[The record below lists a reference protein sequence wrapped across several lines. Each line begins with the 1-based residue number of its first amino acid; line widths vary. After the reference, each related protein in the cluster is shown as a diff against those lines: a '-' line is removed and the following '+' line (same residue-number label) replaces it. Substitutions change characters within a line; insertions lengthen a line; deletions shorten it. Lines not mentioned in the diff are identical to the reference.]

1 MEQSHSQEY
10 IDDLIIRFFSG
21 QLSRQEQDELETWVA
36 ADVAN
41 HQYFVGLRDAWLV
54 AVSPA
59 NAAVQYPAGA
69 AWNKLSAGLQS
80 GSEEEDTLV
89 VVHRPN
95 RWKTL
100 LRMAAMFILP
110 LVIGGG
116 IVYAWMFSKK
126 GGSNQQMVTVTS
138 PKGATTQIELSD
150 GTQVWLNAGSKLQ
163 YSQAYNTATREVK
176 LEGEAFFDVK
186 TNAAK
191 PFTVNAADLEIQAL
205 GTSFNVKAYPEDK
218 TVVTTLV
225 EGVVKIN
232 GSQEA
237 KAFSLLLKPNQN
249 VTYHKTIPEKA
260 KVQPLAGKED
270 APVESREVKNIAVY
284 TAWKDG
290 NWIVNAQS
298 MEELA
303 VTMERRFNVSVVFK
317 DELLKRYKFSGTFT
331 QETLEQVLNI
341 LKLTAPLRYTIDH
354 GIVTL
359 ELDKELKEKYANAL
373 PSGNQ

>member
-1 MEQSHSQEY
+1 MEHSHSQEY
-10 IDDLIIRFFSG
+10 IDDLIIRFLSG
-21 QLSRQEQDELETWVA
+21 QVSRKEQDELEAWVA

-41 HQYFVGLRDAWLV
+41 HQYFVGLRDAWQV
-54 AVSPA
+54 AVAPA
-59 NAAVQYPAGA
+59 DAAAQYPAGD

-80 GSEEEDTLV
+80 DVEEDALV
-89 VVHRPN
+89 IAHQSS
-95 RWKTL
+95 RWKTF

-116 IVYAWMFSKK
+116 IVYAWMFAKK
-126 GGSNQQMVTVTS
+126 GGSNQQMVTITS

-163 YSQAYNTATREVK
+163 YSQAYNTTTREVK

-249 VTYHKTIPEKA
+249 VTYHKTIPVKA
-260 KVQPLAGKED
+260 KVQPLAGEEE
-270 APVESREVKNIAVY
+270 APVESREVKNTAVY

-303 VTMERRFNVSVVFK
+303 ITMERRFNVSVVFK

-354 GIVTL
+354 GTVTL